1 VSRDNRPA
9 PRAGLPPGRFCLRLP
24 NYPLDQR
31 KGALVKHHSS
41 LSVAAALLATATL
54 GLAGCA
60 SSSTAKTAAPG
71 TTSAAAAAPSASAS
85 GVPVRDP
92 NTDLVIWTDAQRAP
106 VLQTFAKSFA
116 ASNGISVS
124 VQAVSTDLQ
133 SAFVTATQAGQGPDI
148 VVGATDWIGNL
159 VQNGAISPLPLSQAQ
174 KAAFEP
180 TALTAVTYNGQ
191 TYGVPYAT
199 ENLALFTNTGEAQ
212 SAPST
217 FEAMVADGQAAVKSG
232 KASEPL
238 ALQVGQQGDP
248 YTMQPLL
255 GSAGGYIFGTKS
267 DGTYDPSKIGL
278 DSPGAIAFAKQLAKY
293 GEKGENVL
301 KRSIDA
307 NNSVSLFTSGKAPY
321 LVSGPWALAQIRQ
334 AGIKYS
340 ISPVPG
346 FAGMGPAEPFVGVQA
361 FYVSAKA
368 KNAALAQEF
377 TLNYLTRKD
386 VEEALYKVDPRP
398 PALTAAYDDVAKTD
412 PDIAAFQ
419 AAAAHGVVLPQIPA
433 MSAVWGPLGIAEAA
447 IVGGADP
454 ATSMSAAKA
463 QIQKAAGQ

>member
-1 VSRDNRPA
+1 M
-9 PRAGLPPGRFCLRLP
+9 
-24 NYPLDQR
+24 
-31 KGALVKHHSS
+31 KHRSS
-41 LSVAAALLATATL
+41 PTYAAAALAAAAIV
-54 GLAGCA
+54 LAGC
-60 SSSTAKTAAPG
+60 SSSNSSPSAKAAAG
-71 TTSAAAAAPSASAS
+71 SASAAAPSPSTS
-85 GVPVRDP
+85 GVPKRDP

-116 ASNGISVS
+116 AANGISVS
-124 VQAVSTDLQ
+124 VQPVSTDLQ
-133 SAFVTATQAGQGPDI
+133 SAFVTATAAGQGPDI

-180 TALTAVTYNGQ
+180 TALNAVTYDGE

-199 ENLALFTNTGEAQ
+199 ENLALFTNTAEAPA
-212 SAPST
+212 APAT
-217 FEAMVADGQAAVKSG
+217 FDAMVANGQAAVKSG

-238 ALQVGQQGDP
+238 ALQIGQQGDP

-255 GSAGGYIFGTKS
+255 GSAGGYIFGTKA
-267 DGTYDPSKIGL
+267 DGTYDPAKIGV
-278 DSPGAIAFAKQLAKY
+278 DSSGAVAFAKQLAKY
-293 GEKGENVL
+293 GEKGQNVL

-307 NNSVSLFTSGKAPY
+307 NNSVTLFTSGKAPY
-321 LVSGPWALAQIRQ
+321 LVSGPWALPQIRQ
-334 AGIKYS
+334 AGIKYA
-340 ISPVPG
+340 ITPVPG
-346 FAGMGPAEPFVGVQA
+346 FAGMGPSEPFVGVQA

-368 KNAALAQEF
+368 KNAPIAQEF
-377 TLNYLTRKD
+377 TLNYLTRQD

-412 PDIAAFQ
+412 ADIAAFH

-454 ATSMSAAKA
+454 AQSMSAAATQIKKA
-463 QIQKAAGQ
+463 SSS

>member
-1 VSRDNRPA
+1 M
-9 PRAGLPPGRFCLRLP
+9 
-24 NYPLDQR
+24 
-31 KGALVKHHSS
+31 KHRSS
-41 LSVAAALLATATL
+41 LTFAAAALTTATFALTGCSSSSPTAKATA
-54 GLAGCA
+54 AA
-60 SSSTAKTAAPG
+60 SA
-71 TTSAAAAAPSASAS
+71 SASAAPSASAS
-85 GVPVRDP
+85 GVPKRDP

-116 ASNGISVS
+116 AENGITVS

-133 SAFVTATQAGQGPDI
+133 SAFVTATAAGQGPDI

-159 VQNGAISPLPLSQAQ
+159 VQNGAISPLPLSQTQ

-180 TALTAVTYNGQ
+180 TALNAVTYDGQ

-199 ENLALFTNTGEAQ
+199 ENLALFTNTAEATA
-212 SAPST
+212 APAT
-217 FEAMVADGQAAVKSG
+217 FEAMVANGQAAVKAG

-238 ALQVGQQGDP
+238 SLQIGQQGDP

-255 GSAGGYIFGTKS
+255 GSAGGYIFGKKA
-267 DGTYDPSKIGL
+267 DGTYDPTKVGI
-278 DSPGAIAFAKQLAKY
+278 DSPGAVAFAKQLAKY
-293 GEKGENVL
+293 GEKGQDVL
-301 KRSIDA
+301 KRSIDP

-321 LVSGPWALAQIRQ
+321 LVSGPWALQQIRQ
-334 AGIKYS
+334 AGIKYK

-346 FAGMGPAEPFVGVQA
+346 FAGMGPSEPFVGVQA

-368 KNAALAQEF
+368 KNAPLAQEF

-398 PALTAAYDDVAKTD
+398 PALTAAYDEVAKTD
-412 PDIAAFQ
+412 ADIAAFQ
-419 AAAAHGVVLPQIPA
+419 AAATHGVVLPQIPA
-433 MSAVWGPLGIAEAA
+433 MSGVWGPLGIAEAA

-454 ATSMSAAKA
+454 STSMAAAATQITKASAS
-463 QIQKAAGQ
+463 